1 MEKVYAYFLE
11 LSGESGI
18 VNSWVECQTKT
29 RGVKKA
35 RYQSFPNEIEAKKWL
50 EEGAHYKRKARTP
63 KEKAIKKKIKIDL
76 EEAVYFDAGT
86 GRGIGV
92 EIRVTDCEGKSL
104 LKEKINEFG
113 NIALGFSKTNN
124 YGELLALAYAIEIA
138 LEKRVFKIYGD
149 SNLVL
154 EFWSQGRFHA
164 EKLEEETVLLI
175 KEVIEKRKYFEG
187 MGGKISYI
195 PGDVNPAD
203 LGFHKG

>member
-1 MEKVYAYFLE
+1 MAKVYAYFLE
-11 LSGESGI
+11 ATGESG
-18 VNSWVECQTKT
+18 VVDSWEECQNKTK
-29 RGVKKA
+29 GIKKA
-35 RYQSFPNEIEAKKWL
+35 RYRSFLSAIEAKKWL
-50 EEGAHYKRKARTP
+50 NEGAHYEVKAK
-63 KEKAIKKKIKIDL
+63 KEKTIKKKENIDL

-92 EIRVTDCEGKSL
+92 EIRVTDCKGKSL
-104 LKEKINEFG
+104 LQEGINEFG

-124 YGELLALAYAIEIA
+124 YGELLALSYAIEIA
-138 LEKRVFKIYGD
+138 LEQRVFKIYGD

-164 EKLEEETVLLI
+164 EKLKEETVFLI